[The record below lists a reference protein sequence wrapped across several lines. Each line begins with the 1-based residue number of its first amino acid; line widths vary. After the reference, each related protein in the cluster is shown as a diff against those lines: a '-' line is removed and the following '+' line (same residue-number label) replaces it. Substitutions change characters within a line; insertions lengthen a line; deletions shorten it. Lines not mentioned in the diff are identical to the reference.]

1 MAEATVRELINFGFS
16 EDRAR
21 EAVENIGDVSDVQ
34 LAINWL
40 LDHGEEDKG
49 GAVEFKHCPHIC
61 ELPLGTIV
69 KKAALEFGNP
79 CAKGCKGSEN
89 WVCLMCGV
97 THCGRYVN
105 KHALHHW
112 RETREADSRAL
123 TVGSSRAVI
132 CLSCRSKPADTC
144 VAHAIVTAMSELGF
158 LMLVAGLCSSG
169 ADLTWQWTSQRG
181 TSEWDYATALQLDA
195 ESDIVV
201 AGDVAG
207 SFSNTTHFGAND
219 VFLMK
224 FNSSGT
230 WQWTSQ
236 RGSKKSDNARALQ
249 IDPLGSIFVAGYT
262 MSSLDGNVH
271 QGGSDLFVSKYS
283 KDGSWLWTRQR
294 GSNDWDYGRALQL
307 DRSGHIYMAGY
318 TGGSLDGN
326 RNAGGYDFF
335 VMKLD
340 PSGSWLWTRQHGSA
354 FWDYARALRLD
365 ARGNVLVAG
374 YTRGDLDG
382 NENAGGKDV
391 FLAKFGVDG
400 VWQWTRQQGS
410 IADDDAFDLGT
421 DVAGN
426 IFITGETSGAL
437 HGESAGSSD
446 IFLMKFSED
455 GAWQWS
461 RQRGTEKFDVA
472 WALEVDYLDNIL
484 VAGYTGG
491 SLDAHDTAGS
501 SDVFVMMFDPFGSW
515 QWTEQRGTPLWDYAR
530 ALRVNPAGDVFL
542 AGSTQ
547 GQPDNGNFSGG
558 EDLFVMKFKRSNI
571 SDPEQLFGASGYVQY
586 SGLTRPTS
594 KAKAARKIMVGKG
607 HFLAMGLM
615 DLSVWCYACESYV
628 DHEVLG
634 PLVARMQRLKF
645 GGADEEE
652 PEPEVGSILDADPQS
667 AHGFLGDPNWPL
679 PRLASA
685 CNEEA
690 RPGYKTMKAH
700 EYLDEPAVLK
710 AKVKLLADLIARSRN
725 CIAYTGAGISTAS
738 GIKDYATKASS
749 SSSSSSA
756 KSPWLAE
763 PSYAHHVLVAL
774 WKSGSLKHWV
784 QQNHDGLPQK
794 AGFPQKDINEI
805 HGAWWDPSNPVVP
818 MDGTLRSDLIQWML
832 DWESRADLCLA
843 LGTSMVGMNADR
855 MAVSPAKRAQ
865 RLRRD
870 EALGTV
876 IVALQQTQYDKIS
889 SLRIFA
895 RLDDVLRELASLL
908 NLDVASGPVLS
919 QRRQEAIIPY
929 GRDGRKS
936 TTAQLHLDLRVGSK
950 LRVVD
955 QPDWDQAKYGE
966 LCQVMEAPEE
976 LAKQG
981 HVQLL
986 FPGDGLK
993 KSVTRFLGGWW
1004 IEAAIKGELDK
1015 IPVACLS
1022 ARSTRTSLPTCPTA
1036 HMKPAAHIITVFW
1049 QVFGGV
1055 LCCVTSSGCIV
1066 RSCLPSN
1073 AACCRGPRV
1082 LIVSRTIRTT
1092 ISSSAFHHW
1101 WLHLSFRHT
1110 QAADG

>member
-21 EAVENIGDVSDVQ
+21 EAVANIGDVSDVQ

-112 RETREADSRAL
+112 QETREADSRAL
-123 TVGSSRAVI
+123 TVGEAAAGV
-132 CLSCRSKPADTC
+132 CR
-144 VAHAIVTAMSELGF
+144 
-158 LMLVAGLCSSG
+158 
-169 ADLTWQWTSQRG
+169 R
-181 TSEWDYATALQLDA
+181 
-195 ESDIVV
+195 
-201 AGDVAG
+201 
-207 SFSNTTHFGAND
+207 
-219 VFLMK
+219 
-224 FNSSGT
+224 
-230 WQWTSQ
+230 
-236 RGSKKSDNARALQ
+236 
-249 IDPLGSIFVAGYT
+249 
-262 MSSLDGNVH
+262 
-271 QGGSDLFVSKYS
+271 
-283 KDGSWLWTRQR
+283 
-294 GSNDWDYGRALQL
+294 
-307 DRSGHIYMAGY
+307 
-318 TGGSLDGN
+318 
-326 RNAGGYDFF
+326 
-335 VMKLD
+335 
-340 PSGSWLWTRQHGSA
+340 
-354 FWDYARALRLD
+354 
-365 ARGNVLVAG
+365 
-374 YTRGDLDG
+374 
-382 NENAGGKDV
+382 
-391 FLAKFGVDG
+391 
-400 VWQWTRQQGS
+400 
-410 IADDDAFDLGT
+410 
-421 DVAGN
+421 
-426 IFITGETSGAL
+426 
-437 HGESAGSSD
+437 
-446 IFLMKFSED
+446 
-455 GAWQWS
+455 
-461 RQRGTEKFDVA
+461 
-472 WALEVDYLDNIL
+472 
-484 VAGYTGG
+484 
-491 SLDAHDTAGS
+491 
-501 SDVFVMMFDPFGSW
+501 
-515 QWTEQRGTPLWDYAR
+515 
-530 ALRVNPAGDVFL
+530 
-542 AGSTQ
+542 
-547 GQPDNGNFSGG
+547 
-558 EDLFVMKFKRSNI
+558 
-571 SDPEQLFGASGYVQY
+571 
-586 SGLTRPTS
+586 
-594 KAKAARKIMVGKG
+594 G

-615 DLSVWCYACESYV
+615 DLSVWCYECESYV

-725 CIAYTGAGISTAS
+725 CVAYTGAGISTAS

-774 WKSGSLKHWV
+774 WKSGNLKHWV

-832 DWESRADLCLA
+832 DWESRVDLCLA

-865 RLRRD
+865 RLHRD

-895 RLDDVLRELASLL
+895 RLDDVLNELASLL
-908 NLDVASGPVLS
+908 NLDVASAPVLS

-1015 IPVACLS
+1015 IPVV
-1022 ARSTRTSLPTCPTA
+1022 
-1036 HMKPAAHIITVFW
+1036 PAE
-1049 QVFGGV
+1049 
-1055 LCCVTSSGCIV
+1055 
-1066 RSCLPSN
+1066 
-1073 AACCRGPRV
+1073 
-1082 LIVSRTIRTT
+1082 
-1092 ISSSAFHHW
+1092 
-1101 WLHLSFRHT
+1101 
-1110 QAADG
+1110 

>member
-1 MAEATVRELINFGFS
+1 MAEATVRELVNFGFS

-69 KKAALEFGNP
+69 KKAALQFGNP
-79 CAKGCKGSEN
+79 CAKGCKGSEKLGIK
-89 WVCLMCGV
+89 WLRRKGLMR
-97 THCGRYVN
+97 HS
-105 KHALHHW
+105 
-112 RETREADSRAL
+112 D
-123 TVGSSRAVI
+123 
-132 CLSCRSKPADTC
+132 RSKKERQQPESVAEAGRGQHELQLSEMVKRFWHVASRESTNSSGRQRLWLQQSCKLPELLQPAC
-144 VAHAIVTAMSELGF
+144 RHVRRRVAIAMSELWL
-158 LMLVAGLCSSG
+158 LMLFAQLWRLG
-169 ADLTWQWTSQRG
+169 ADLTWEWTSQRG
-181 TSEWDYATALQLDA
+181 TSEWDYATALQLDT
-195 ESDIVV
+195 EGDIVV
-201 AGDVAG
+201 AGDVSG

-224 FNSSGT
+224 FNRSGT

-236 RGSKKSDNARALQ
+236 RGSKKSDNARSLQ

-271 QGGSDLFVSKYS
+271 HGGSDLFVSKYS

-307 DRSGHIYMAGY
+307 DRSGHIYLAGY

-340 PSGSWLWTRQHGSA
+340 PSGSWLWTRQRGST
-354 FWDYARALRLD
+354 FWDYARALQLD

-391 FLAKFGVDG
+391 FLAKFAADG
-400 VWQWTRQQGS
+400 VWQWTRQRGCV
-410 IADDDAFDLGT
+410 ADDDAWDLGT
-421 DVAGN
+421 DAAGN
-426 IFITGETSGAL
+426 IFLTGETSGAL

-446 IFLMKFSED
+446 IFLMKFSSD

-472 WALEVDYLDNIL
+472 WALEVDYWDNIL

-491 SLDAHDTAGS
+491 SMDGHINAGS
-501 SDVFVMMFDPFGSW
+501 SDVFVMMFDLSGSW

-547 GQPDNGNFSGG
+547 GQLDNGNFSGG

-571 SDPEQLFGASGYVQY
+571 SAKLQSKVSGN
-586 SGLTRPTS
+586 
-594 KAKAARKIMVGKG
+594 G
-607 HFLAMGLM
+607 HFLALGLM
-615 DLSVWCYACESYV
+615 DLSVWCYECESYV

-645 GGADEEE
+645 GGEDEEE

-700 EYLDEPAVLK
+700 EYLDEPEVLK
-710 AKVKLLADLIARSRN
+710 AKVKLLADLITRSRN
-725 CIAYTGAGISTAS
+725 CVAYTGAGISTAS

-774 WKSGSLKHWV
+774 WKNGSLKHWV

-865 RLRRD
+865 RMHRD

-908 NLDVASGPVLS
+908 NLDVASGAVLT

-936 TTAQLHLDLRVGSK
+936 ATAQLQLDLRVGSK

-966 LCQVMEAPEE
+966 ICQVMEAPEE

-986 FPGDGLK
+986 FPGEGLK

-1004 IEAAIKGELDK
+1004 IEAAINGELEK

-1022 ARSTRTSLPTCPTA
+1022 A
-1036 HMKPAAHIITVFW
+1036 
-1049 QVFGGV
+1049 
-1055 LCCVTSSGCIV
+1055 
-1066 RSCLPSN
+1066 
-1073 AACCRGPRV
+1073 
-1082 LIVSRTIRTT
+1082 
-1092 ISSSAFHHW
+1092 
-1101 WLHLSFRHT
+1101 
-1110 QAADG
+1110 

>member
-1 MAEATVRELINFGFS
+1 MRELINFGFS

-21 EAVENIGDVSDVQ
+21 EAVANIGDVSDVQ

-112 RETREADSRAL
+112 QETREADSRAL
-123 TVGSSRAVI
+123 TVGEAAAGV
-132 CLSCRSKPADTC
+132 CR
-144 VAHAIVTAMSELGF
+144 
-158 LMLVAGLCSSG
+158 
-169 ADLTWQWTSQRG
+169 R
-181 TSEWDYATALQLDA
+181 
-195 ESDIVV
+195 
-201 AGDVAG
+201 
-207 SFSNTTHFGAND
+207 
-219 VFLMK
+219 
-224 FNSSGT
+224 
-230 WQWTSQ
+230 
-236 RGSKKSDNARALQ
+236 
-249 IDPLGSIFVAGYT
+249 
-262 MSSLDGNVH
+262 
-271 QGGSDLFVSKYS
+271 
-283 KDGSWLWTRQR
+283 
-294 GSNDWDYGRALQL
+294 
-307 DRSGHIYMAGY
+307 
-318 TGGSLDGN
+318 
-326 RNAGGYDFF
+326 
-335 VMKLD
+335 
-340 PSGSWLWTRQHGSA
+340 
-354 FWDYARALRLD
+354 
-365 ARGNVLVAG
+365 
-374 YTRGDLDG
+374 
-382 NENAGGKDV
+382 
-391 FLAKFGVDG
+391 
-400 VWQWTRQQGS
+400 
-410 IADDDAFDLGT
+410 
-421 DVAGN
+421 
-426 IFITGETSGAL
+426 
-437 HGESAGSSD
+437 
-446 IFLMKFSED
+446 
-455 GAWQWS
+455 
-461 RQRGTEKFDVA
+461 
-472 WALEVDYLDNIL
+472 
-484 VAGYTGG
+484 
-491 SLDAHDTAGS
+491 
-501 SDVFVMMFDPFGSW
+501 
-515 QWTEQRGTPLWDYAR
+515 
-530 ALRVNPAGDVFL
+530 
-542 AGSTQ
+542 
-547 GQPDNGNFSGG
+547 
-558 EDLFVMKFKRSNI
+558 
-571 SDPEQLFGASGYVQY
+571 
-586 SGLTRPTS
+586 
-594 KAKAARKIMVGKG
+594 G

-615 DLSVWCYACESYV
+615 DLSVWCYECESYV

-725 CIAYTGAGISTAS
+725 CVAYTGAGISTAS

-774 WKSGSLKHWV
+774 WKSGNLKHWV

-832 DWESRADLCLA
+832 DWESRVDLCLA

-855 MAVSPAKRAQ
+855 MAVSPAKR
-865 RLRRD
+865 
-870 EALGTV
+870 ALGTV

-895 RLDDVLRELASLL
+895 RLDDVLNELASLL
-908 NLDVASGPVLS
+908 NLDVASAPVLS

-1015 IPVACLS
+1015 IPVV
-1022 ARSTRTSLPTCPTA
+1022 
-1036 HMKPAAHIITVFW
+1036 PAE
-1049 QVFGGV
+1049 
-1055 LCCVTSSGCIV
+1055 
-1066 RSCLPSN
+1066 
-1073 AACCRGPRV
+1073 
-1082 LIVSRTIRTT
+1082 
-1092 ISSSAFHHW
+1092 
-1101 WLHLSFRHT
+1101 
-1110 QAADG
+1110 